1 MATIIE
7 KKIWPE
13 FFEEVSSGRR
23 KEQLRLNDFE
33 VSEGDTLV
41 LREWDPGTKDY
52 TGREIRKLVT
62 HVHTF
67 THKDLTRFHQEE
79 EIMEKGFHIMSLE

>member
-1 MATIIE
+1 MSTIIE

-23 KEQLRLNDFE
+23 KEQLRLNDFD

-41 LREWDPGTKDY
+41 LREWDPEKKEY

-62 HVHTF
+62 HVYTF
-67 THKDLTRFHQEE
+67 THDDLTRFHQKE
-79 EIMEKGFHIMSLE
+79 EIVEKGLHIMSLE